1 MCQGHAPALEEKTG
15 FVGRW
20 MDILKPGYDAIKDN
34 VAQDKMAAALEKEAV
49 KVSLNNLLTFPFVK
63 DAVEQETL
71 SLHGLWT
78 DIGEGSLEFYDAKQQ
93 VFTPV

>member
-1 MCQGHAPALEEKTG
+1 
-15 FVGRW
+15 
-20 MDILKPGYDAIKDN
+20 
-34 VAQDKMAAALEKEAV
+34 LEKEAV

-63 DAVEQETL
+63 EAVEQETL

-93 VFTPV
+93 VFTLV